1 MKMNHWSFVIV
12 GLIAVFLTFG
22 VAKESHAVL
31 AAVGPVDPA
40 TGFPAWYQDTL
51 GLQLMP
57 CLTNVPACALLAD
70 PGFNP
75 ANPVV
80 FPGNFP
86 EELFYWSAGA
96 DFLALGPAGTGGSVL
111 VLALEGAF
119 NTAVQAGDQMTFSR
133 VQVGPTDGLVPGA
146 TYTFDHPFGT
156 FTGVADATGVVA
168 RFRDEFGCAPVPPVV
183 LCDFSIALG
192 TGAPVQTVGPFL
204 KQLVPAPPAGFIGDG
219 GATGTATMEPGP
231 NGDAFTIT
239 GQDVGGV
246 GVNTVTVNNAWAI
259 TGQIFAILTRFNDV
273 PVGHPFLTQINAVFD
288 AGITGGC
295 SATPPLFCP
304 EAPITRAQMAV
315 FMETSL
321 GVAAPPVFSVT
332 MFTVVSPLTV
342 GQPVCNFIEDFANR
356 GITGG
361 CGGGRFCPN
370 DSVTRAQMAV
380 FMEAALGVAAAPAC
394 AGNRFGDV
402 NVASQGAAFCGFI
415 EDFALKGITGGC
427 SAGVPPLFCPNDPV
441 TRGQMAVFLVAA
453 PPPLA
458 P

>member
-1 MKMNHWSFVIV
+1 MKKSCLSFVIV
-12 GLIAVFLTFG
+12 GLMAVFLTFG

-31 AAVGPVDPA
+31 AAVGPVDPGN
-40 TGFPAWYQDTL
+40 GFPQWYQDTL
-51 GLQLMP
+51 GVQLMP
-57 CLTNVPACALLAD
+57 CLTNVPACGLLAAVGFD
-70 PGFNP
+70 PAQP
-75 ANPVV
+75 IV

-86 EELFYWSAGA
+86 DELFYWSAGT
-96 DFLALGPAGTGGSVL
+96 DFLALGPAGAGGSVL

-119 NTAVQAGDQMTFSR
+119 ANAVVAGDQMTFSR

-156 FTGVADATGVVA
+156 FTGVADAAGVVA

-192 TGAPVQTVGPFL
+192 AGPVGLQTVGPFL
-204 KQLVPAPPAGFIGDG
+204 KQLAPAPPAGFIGDG
-219 GATGTATMEPGP
+219 GATGVATMEPGP

-273 PVGHPFLTQINAVFD
+273 PVGHPFLTQINAIAD

-295 SATPPLFCP
+295 SAVPPLFCP
-304 EAPITRAQMAV
+304 DAPITRAQMAV

-321 GVAAPPVFSVT
+321 GVAAPPACTGTRFTDVT
-332 MFTVVSPLTV
+332 PALL
-342 GQPVCNFIEDFANR
+342 GQPLCNFIEDFANR

-361 CGGGRFCPN
+361 CTATQFCPN
-370 DSVTRAQMAV
+370 DPVTRGQMAV
-380 FMEAALGVAAAPAC
+380 FIETAMGTPVAACQGIQFADVPATHP
-394 AGNRFGDV
+394 
-402 NVASQGAAFCGFI
+402 FCSFI
-415 EDFALKGITGGC
+415 EELSRDGVTGGC
-427 SAGVPPLFCPNDPV
+427 TATTFCPNDPV

-453 PPPLA
+453 PPPLT